1 MLLSCFPVLEVMPQR
16 SAHDATDRLAFGLRQ
31 LSNLDREVVC
41 QLGLDRSRKTG
52 Q

>member
-1 MLLSCFPVLEVMPQR
+1 
-16 SAHDATDRLAFGLRQ
+16 LRQ